1 MKKPVEQP
9 HRAIIVLGMHR
20 SGTSPLARVINL
32 AGVDLGNNFIP
43 AVPNDNESG
52 FWEHMDILQANEKLL
67 QELNS
72 SWDDVRPLP
81 DDWWNSDTAK
91 TYKLEIISILERDFA
106 DSPFW
111 GVKDPRICRLLPLW
125 IPLLDEI
132 NSKPFFVFVVR
143 NPLEVVAS
151 LVKRNGFPKGKSCL
165 LWLRHLIE
173 AEKGTRNLS
182 RVFVIYEELLS
193 DWQGV
198 LTTMGKG
205 FGFRWPVPLKQINS
219 DVESFL
225 QDNLRHNRITDAVLI
240 KDKTLSKW
248 IRNAYTAIKKAAEG
262 DDKSLTKTV
271 DVIHAEM
278 KEVDSLYESTLTELW
293 GKYRVNNAELQ
304 ERNQHVDRLNSRLE
318 EFHQNRGY
326 NLATIDQLRELIKDR
341 DQRIEQMVGELTC
354 LRNEFT
360 ASREAVSAREA
371 EVNNLQAGIN
381 ERDERIQQLGA
392 EVRDLRIEFSTSQ
405 KILAER
411 DSQINKLQVDTKE
424 KDERIQELDAKVTS
438 LKDKYSSFQGLVAER
453 ESEVNNLKALVRQ
466 KDEGIQELDAE
477 VTDLRDKYSSSQRL
491 VAARESEV
499 NNLKALVIQRD
510 KRIEQLDSEMADLR
524 DAFSESRG
532 TVAEREWELNK
543 VNSAMKGKD
552 EQIRQ
557 LNAEKVN
564 LQGEI
569 DSLQMQVEGNSV
581 EKEAILNSTS
591 WKLTAPLRW
600 MSVSVRSFKHKV
612 KTARYLFNRQ
622 YWIIKKSALFDVA
635 YYLEKNPDV
644 AQAGINPIVHYLK
657 FGAKEERDPHPL
669 FDSSFYLAQNPDVA
683 ETGAN
688 PLAHFIKFGANEGRE
703 PKSFNGQYKLIK
715 TSSLFDAKYYLEQN
729 PHLAKSGLDPVA
741 HYLEVGASEG
751 KNPHPLFD
759 TSFYLLK
766 NPDVEKAG
774 MNPLVHFLEI
784 GADDGRE
791 PKPWLSM
798 LLTLNSYVGTTGD
811 GINGAAK
818 YIDDRLKRRLLTS
831 FPRIGHLIYDQ
842 SRLVSPEPDNLR
854 TVDIIVT
861 CHNAIDD
868 LKACFHQLSRT
879 TTSINDLILIDDGSE
894 PETAEYIRRF
904 SRIHKTKYIRNEQA
918 LGHPTGATKGLEI
931 STGDIVIVL
940 NADTLPT
947 EGWADK
953 ILACANSDKK
963 IGIVG
968 VLAST
973 ASWQSVPR
981 VFDDDGD
988 WALNPVPSDITLFQ
1002 FASLLERYSAKL
1014 YPKLPFINGFCFAI
1028 KRKLM
1033 DDIGL
1038 FDYKAFP
1045 HYGEENDY
1053 CLRAG
1058 KRGWYG
1064 AVADNAYVYHKQGR
1078 GYTNERRRIYAKR
1091 ADENLIAKHDAKLI
1105 SSLAW
1110 SCRQSLKMAG
1120 LRMRSQAVIERFR
1133 LIREGVR
1140 KFGGRRLSFILPAVD
1155 GGGVTVILQE
1165 ALAMSRMGV
1174 IVEILNL
1181 EAHREGFIKSN
1192 NIKNSPI
1199 KLRFFDTKGD
1209 LLKYLQQSSDGIDAV
1224 VCSHH
1229 ATPYW
1234 LTELDPSNLD
1244 FISAYYVQ
1252 DYEPDF
1258 YPSGTKEHDFAKGS
1272 YTVIPDIKGI
1282 TKTHWNKEILQ
1293 KKTGFSASVI
1303 GPSVDIE
1310 LFRPVREKNY
1320 FKGKDRVIIVAMVR
1334 PQTPRRAPEMTYKVL
1349 KTVAEHFP
1357 NQAQVYSFG
1366 CTDKELRECVGAPS
1380 GRVTHLGALDHKKVA
1395 TVLGECDIFLDA
1407 STFQAMGLTSLE
1419 AMACGCAVLIPKNGG
1434 SVDFAEDRINAVV
1447 VDTAD
1452 YVSMVDKIADLIYKQ
1467 DYREQ
1472 LQINAIQE
1480 AAKYFPEKAA
1490 FNILNKI
1497 F

>member
-1 MKKPVEQP
+1 VKKPVKETR
-9 HRAIIVLGMHR
+9 RAIIVLGMHR
-20 SGTSPLARVINL
+20 SGTSALARVINL
-32 AGVDLGNNFIP
+32 AGIDLGNKFMP
-43 AVPNDNESG
+43 AKPNDNESG
-52 FWEHMDILQANEKLL
+52 FWEHMDIFQANEKLL
-67 QELNS
+67 RDLNS

-111 GVKDPRICRLLPLW
+111 GVKDPRISRFLPLW

-151 LVKRNGFPKGKSCL
+151 LVKRNSFPKGKSCL

-182 RVFVIYEELLS
+182 RAFVIYEELLS
-193 DWQGV
+193 DWQGII
-198 LTTMGKG
+198 TTMGKG
-205 FGFRWPVPLKQINS
+205 FGFRWPVALEKINS
-219 DVESFL
+219 DVELFL
-225 QDNLRHNRITDAVLI
+225 QDNLHHNRITDDVLI

-248 IRNAYTAIKKAAEG
+248 IRDAYVAVKNAVDGNDTNLI
-262 DDKSLTKTV
+262 KTV
-271 DVIHAEM
+271 DSIQTEM
-278 KEVDSLYESTLTELW
+278 EEVDTLYISALTELW
-293 GKYRVNNAELQ
+293 DRCRINNAALQ
-304 ERNQHVDRLNSRLE
+304 DQNQHVDRLSTRLE
-318 EFHQNRGY
+318 EFHQTRGY
-326 NLATIDQLRELIKDR
+326 NIATIEQLQNVVKER
-341 DQRIEQMVGELTC
+341 DQRIEQMVGELAH
-354 LRNEFT
+354 LQNEFT
-360 ASREAVSAREA
+360 ASQEAVSAHES
-371 EVNNLQAGIN
+371 EVNSLQTDIK
-381 ERDERIQQLGA
+381 ERDERIQQLVS
-392 EVRDLRIEFSTSQ
+392 EVTDLR
-405 KILAER
+405 
-411 DSQINKLQVDTKE
+411 
-424 KDERIQELDAKVTS
+424 
-438 LKDKYSSFQGLVAER
+438 DKYSSFQGLVAER
-453 ESEVNNLKALVRQ
+453 ESEVNKLKAF
-466 KDEGIQELDAE
+466 
-477 VTDLRDKYSSSQRL
+477 LR
-491 VAARESEV
+491 
-499 NNLKALVIQRD
+499 QRD
-510 KRIEQLDSEMADLR
+510 SRIEQLNSEMGDLR
-524 DAFSESRG
+524 DVFSASRG
-532 TVAEREWELNK
+532 TIAEREWELNK
-543 VNSAMKGKD
+543 LNSAMKGKD
-552 EQIRQ
+552 EQILQ

-569 DSLQMQVEGNSV
+569 DSLQMQVSSYRLDM
-581 EKEAILNSTS
+581 EAILNSTS

-600 MSVSVRSFKHKV
+600 ISVSARGFKHKL

-644 AQAGINPIVHYLK
+644 AQARINPIVHYLK

-683 ETGAN
+683 ETGTN

-715 TSSLFDAKYYLEQN
+715 TSPLFDTKYYLEQN
-729 PHLAKSGLDPVA
+729 PDLAKSGLDPVA

-784 GADDGRE
+784 GADEGRE

-798 LLTLNSYVGTTGD
+798 MMTLNSHIGTTGD
-811 GINGAAK
+811 GINRAAK

-842 SRLVSPEPDNLR
+842 SRLLPPEPDTLR

-894 PETAEYIRRF
+894 PETAAYIRRF

-918 LGHPTGATKGLEI
+918 MGHPTGATQGLQI
-931 STGDIVIVL
+931 STGDLVIVL

-953 ILACANSDKK
+953 ILACANSDTK

-988 WALNPVPSDITLFQ
+988 WALNPIPADISLDQ
-1002 FASLLERYSAKL
+1002 FGNLLERNSRKI

-1064 AVADNAYVYHKQGR
+1064 TVADNAYVYHKQGK

-1199 KLRFFDTKGD
+1199 KLRFFDTKGE

-1258 YPSGTKEHDFAKGS
+1258 YPSGAKEHDFAKSS

-1282 TKTHWNKEILQ
+1282 TKTHWNKEMLQ
-1293 KKTGFSASVI
+1293 KETGFSATVI

-1380 GRVTHLGALDHKKVA
+1380 IRVTHLGALDHKKVA

-1407 STFQAMGLTSLE
+1407 STFQAMGLTALE
-1419 AMACGCAVLIPKNGG
+1419 AMACGCAVVVPQNGG
-1434 SVDFAEDRINAVV
+1434 TIDFAEDKVNSVV
-1447 VDTAD
+1447 VDTTD
-1452 YVSMVDKIADLIYKQ
+1452 YVLIVDKIADLIYKQ

-1472 LQINAIQE
+1472 LQIRAIEE
-1480 AAKYFPEKAA
+1480 ATKYFPEKAA
-1490 FNILNKI
+1490 FNILSEI